1 MYDNV
6 RKPESDWYEAGYTAP
21 RTDTAG
27 TGCYDSYWSPSQ
39 AAAPKKKPHQGLK
52 ITMIIL
58 GVLVLII
65 ASCYVFAGRGRDSI
79 SVDGDP
85 GQHGS
90 VTLPREDTDDDT
102 TVTGKNELP
111 TAPTDPSVTMTLQPA
126 GGSALSLQ
134 SVYAKC
140 LPSVVGIHADISR
153 GEYSTGT
160 GIVLTSDGYI
170 VTNTHVLD
178 GAKSVTVTTSD
189 GTEYTGAL
197 VGADAVS
204 DIAVLKIEAQGL
216 TPAEFGDS
224 SSLQVGDDV
233 VSIGNPL
240 GEQLRWT
247 MTNGIISAINRAVEV
262 DGKSMTLLQTNAA
275 LNNGNS
281 GGPLINAYG
290 QVIGI
295 NTLKMSTTDDTEA
308 TVEGLGFALPISSVS
323 FVVND
328 IIATGSYR
336 GAPSLGITVTT
347 LEKEG
352 GGTQV
357 QVVEVSGGAGAA
369 DAGIQAGDVILA
381 ADGQP
386 ISVTSD
392 LLTVRRS
399 HVIGDTV
406 TLTILRDGQQFDV
419 EVVLRSNRSFG

>member
-39 AAAPKKKPHQGLK
+39 AAAPKKKSHQGLK

-65 ASCYVFAGRGRDSI
+65 ASCYVFAGRGREAI
-79 SVDGDP
+79 SGDGEP

-111 TAPTDPSVTMTLQPA
+111 AAPTDPSVTMMLQPA

-153 GEYSTGT
+153 SEYSTGT
-160 GIVLTSDGYI
+160 GVVLTSDGYI

-178 GAKSVTVTTSD
+178 GAKTVTVTTSD
-189 GTEYTGAL
+189 GTEYSGKL

-357 QVVEVSGGAGAA
+357 QVVEVSGGSGAA

>member
-140 LPSVVGIHADISR
+140 LPSASASMPTSAAANTAPARASCSR
-153 GEYSTGT
+153 AMATSSRTRTCST
-160 GIVLTSDGYI
+160 
-170 VTNTHVLD
+170 
-178 GAKSVTVTTSD
+178 A
-189 GTEYTGAL
+189 
-197 VGADAVS
+197 
-204 DIAVLKIEAQGL
+204 
-216 TPAEFGDS
+216 
-224 SSLQVGDDV
+224 
-233 VSIGNPL
+233 
-240 GEQLRWT
+240 R
-247 MTNGIISAINRAVEV
+247 RA
-262 DGKSMTLLQTNAA
+262 S
-275 LNNGNS
+275 
-281 GGPLINAYG
+281 P
-290 QVIGI
+290 
-295 NTLKMSTTDDTEA
+295 
-308 TVEGLGFALPISSVS
+308 
-323 FVVND
+323 
-328 IIATGSYR
+328 
-336 GAPSLGITVTT
+336 
-347 LEKEG
+347 
-352 GGTQV
+352 
-357 QVVEVSGGAGAA
+357 
-369 DAGIQAGDVILA
+369 
-381 ADGQP
+381 
-386 ISVTSD
+386 
-392 LLTVRRS
+392 
-399 HVIGDTV
+399 
-406 TLTILRDGQQFDV
+406 
-419 EVVLRSNRSFG
+419 

>member
-111 TAPTDPSVTMTLQPA
+111 AAPTDPGVTMMLQPA
-126 GGSALSLQ
+126 GGSALTLQ

-153 GEYSTGT
+153 SEYSTGT
-160 GIVLTSDGYI
+160 GIVLTADGYI

-178 GAKSVTVTTSD
+178 GAKAVTVTTSD
-189 GTEYTGAL
+189 GTEYTGKL

-216 TPAEFGDS
+216 TPP
-224 SSLQVGDDV
+224 
-233 VSIGNPL
+233 N
-240 GEQLRWT
+240 
-247 MTNGIISAINRAVEV
+247 SATPVPCR
-262 DGKSMTLLQTNAA
+262 S
-275 LNNGNS
+275 
-281 GGPLINAYG
+281 
-290 QVIGI
+290 
-295 NTLKMSTTDDTEA
+295 
-308 TVEGLGFALPISSVS
+308 
-323 FVVND
+323 
-328 IIATGSYR
+328 
-336 GAPSLGITVTT
+336 VTT
-347 LEKEG
+347 
-352 GGTQV
+352 
-357 QVVEVSGGAGAA
+357 SC
-369 DAGIQAGDVILA
+369 
-381 ADGQP
+381 P
-386 ISVTSD
+386 SVT
-392 LLTVRRS
+392 RS
-399 HVIGDTV
+399 ANSCAG
-406 TLTILRDGQQFDV
+406 R
-419 EVVLRSNRSFG
+419 